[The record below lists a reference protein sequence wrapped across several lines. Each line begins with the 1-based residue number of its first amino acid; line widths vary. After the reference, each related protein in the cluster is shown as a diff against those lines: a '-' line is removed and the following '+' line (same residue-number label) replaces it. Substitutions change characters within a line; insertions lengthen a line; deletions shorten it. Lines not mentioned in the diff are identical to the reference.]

1 MRNYKK
7 KTNRGE
13 TPKDVILAAVKEVA
27 ENQRSIRPVAEE
39 YGINFMTL
47 QRYVKKYEK
56 AGPNGRRIAYSK
68 NMLYVK

>member
-13 TPKDVILAAVKEVA
+13 TSKEIILAAVKEVA

-47 QRYVKKYEK
+47 QRYVKKFQK
-56 AGPNGRRIAYSK
+56 AGPNGTMHSK
-68 NMLYVK
+68 KILYVK